1 MLFGLEEVTLIGSI
15 EVSILDD
22 GASSHIPEI
31 KAKSNECQRISFT
44 AKCYRVEYAK
54 KYKGARNIFDRKI

>member
-1 MLFGLEEVTLIGSI
+1 MFYPKKVRQFVERLRNFVLFGLEEVTLIRSI

-31 KAKSNECQRISFT
+31 KA
-44 AKCYRVEYAK
+44 
-54 KYKGARNIFDRKI
+54 